1 MPLPNSISYLKPIGP
16 FPNIPCNTDQQFNL
30 RSYSPGFT
38 IFEWYIG
45 NGQVE
50 VGTGCTIEVNEG
62 DTINLLTGE
71 ITKKEDLLTKK
82 NKEMDTPLS
91 KSMSKKLIVNQLKT
105 LAGDRFPTLEPS
117 ANKNKS
123 QVYELMKSYLYRFFD
138 YDFIN
143 SLDLKENYS
152 MVREYDIDICL
163 PSLAFHDK
171 ELPFTLHFR
180 LPYPPSELGI
190 HFYIGRGH
198 YKHWQEKAY
207 LIYKGQEKSPETQLL
222 ESMADYL
229 SICHR

>member
-1 MPLPNSISYLKPIGP
+1 MN
-16 FPNIPCNTDQQFNL
+16 
-30 RSYSPGFT
+30 
-38 IFEWYIG
+38 
-45 NGQVE
+45 
-50 VGTGCTIEVNEG
+50 
-62 DTINLLTGE
+62 
-71 ITKKEDLLTKK
+71 
-82 NKEMDTPLS
+82 TPLNETL
-91 KSMSKKLIVNQLKT
+91 SKKLIVNQLKT
-105 LAGDRFPTLEPS
+105 LAGDKFPTLEPS

-123 QVYELMKSYLYRFFD
+123 KAYEIMKSYLYRFFD
-138 YDFIN
+138 YDFIS

-163 PSLAFHDK
+163 PSLAFHDE
-171 ELPFTLHFR
+171 ELPFTIHFR

-198 YKHWQEKAY
+198 YKHWQEKPY